1 MTNRLVKET
10 WVETE
15 SEDWDEEEKQ
25 KIESDVDEEDIREWL
40 EYSFDATDIY
50 KMWKE
55 NCLTNWSESDQEQT
69 CSQLGIQNNLLNLTP
84 DEIEVNSFWMI
95 SDLLINCYA
104 VLSKMF
110 EEEMEPEPMDE
121 FDEEDFAEWDEAG
134 YSIKNIR

>member
-1 MTNRLVKET
+1 MVNRLIKET
-10 WVETE
+10 WVELE
-15 SEDWDEEEKQ
+15 PEDWEDEEEKQ
-25 KIESDVDEEDIREWL
+25 KIELDVDEEDIREWL
-40 EYSFDATDIY
+40 EYSFDTVDIY

-55 NCLTNWSESDQEQT
+55 NCLVNWSESDQEQT
-69 CSQLGIQNNLLNLTP
+69 CSQMGIQNNLLNLTP
-84 DEIEVNSFWMI
+84 DEIEANAFWMI

-134 YSIKNIR
+134 YSIKHI